1 MYLVLCGSLPYKFQL
16 PYKYSE
22 LYLFPQFN
30 KSTVV
35 CLDSSGLLHGF
46 LLPCSSELGSKQKAR
61 AILGLSSSLLIKD
74 DSPVLPVIQCCLTD
88 FVQLSG
94 SLQEDGKSIPFT
106 LSLPEMEIVLFFFL
120 TFISIVKL
128 FLILLILAIMA
139 LF

>member
-1 MYLVLCGSLPYKFQL
+1 MYFLLCDSLPYKFQL

-22 LYLFPQFN
+22 LYLFPQFD

-35 CLDSSGLLHGF
+35 CLDSSGLLYGF
-46 LLPCSSELGSKQKAR
+46 LLPCSSELASKQKAR
-61 AILGLSSSLLIKD
+61 AILALSSLVSLLIKD

-106 LSLPEMEIVLFFFL
+106 LSLPEMEIFFF
-120 TFISIVKL
+120 
-128 FLILLILAIMA
+128 
-139 LF
+139 